1 MDQNKNTSSLLVKRQ
16 NDNTS
21 PGLGRGRLV
30 HSSHKGSKFRF
41 SRGDER
47 IREDILVPDSLG
59 KEAFLIDVFTGRGRE
74 SEMPLSVDFCNAL
87 VQGR

>member
-1 MDQNKNTSSLLVKRQ
+1 MSRSNPIDDQNKNSLLVLRQ

-30 HSSHKGSKFRF
+30 PSSHKGTKLRYAIVRQF

-47 IREDILVPDSLG
+47 VREDIPVPDSLG
-59 KEAFLIDVFTGRGRE
+59 KEAFLVGIFTSSGN
-74 SEMPLSVDFCNAL
+74 LKDH
-87 VQGR
+87 